1 MKITIVGNELKGEH
15 YHRKYSQDVD
25 WYINVCNQFLFDK
38 IQQQR
43 TAKGSKIT
51 PTTRYNKR
59 SKRTQQ
65 QPENKQNY
73 INIFRNPKLITR
85 HINSLKLP
93 QEFVRVLVQMETNF
107 RFSNEEIT
115 IVSSD
120 WSLPSAKIKN
130 QAATNQ
136 GQKTDLSL

>member
-1 MKITIVGNELKGEH
+1 MCLVP
-15 YHRKYSQDVD
+15 SV
-25 WYINVCNQFLFDK
+25 LFK
-38 IQQQR
+38 AQQQR
-43 TAKGSKIT
+43 HTKGSKIT
-51 PTTRYNKR
+51 PITRYNKR

-73 INIFRNPKLITR
+73 INIFRNHKLITR
-85 HINSLKLP
+85 HVNSLKLM
-93 QEFVRVLVQMETNF
+93 QEFFRVLVQMETNF
-107 RFSNEEIT
+107 RFSNEEIA